1 MMVEPTQ
8 GGSLLAVK
16 VVAGASR
23 DRIVGPWGGASQG
36 GGGGRSEPAGRGERL
51 KVTVCQP
58 AHKGAA
64 NKAVCVLLA
73 SRLEVRPSDVTVLR
87 GATRP
92 EKILFIRSLSAEEVL
107 RRLGLS

>member
-1 MMVEPTQ
+1 MVEPTE

-23 DRIVGPWGGASQG
+23 DRIVGPWGGASRG
-36 GGGGRSEPAGRGERL
+36 GWSEPAGRGERL
-51 KVTVCQP
+51 KVTVRKP
-58 AHKGAA
+58 ARKGAA
-64 NKAVCVLLA
+64 NKAVCVFLA
-73 SRLEVRPSDVTVLR
+73 TCLGVRPSDVTVLR

-92 EKILFIRSLSAEEVL
+92 EKILFIRSLSAGEVL